1 MEREVVTH
9 TFPSFFDENSKI
21 LILGSIPSVVSRE
34 EGFYYM
40 HPSNRF
46 WKVLA
51 NVYEEEVPETI
62 SLKKDFLTR
71 HQIALWDVIAS
82 CRIHASSD
90 ASITDVQVNDISSLL
105 AKTKVKR
112 IFVTGKRA
120 YELYQRYLY
129 PEVKKEAILLPSPSS
144 ANASCSFDYLVQ
156 AYSILR
162 EENVS

>member
-9 TFPSFFDENSKI
+9 TFPPFFDENSKI

-51 NVYEEEVPETI
+51 TLYEEEVPENI

-82 CRIHASSD
+82 CRIHASS
-90 ASITDVQVNDISSLL
+90 TDVQVNDISSLL

-129 PEVKKEAILLPSPSS
+129 PVVKKEAILLPSPSS